1 MEASL
6 SSSLLTRRSQS
17 NQRALPEHARHRRLA
32 QPGGFGEKYG
42 SSMLQEELWREHE
55 ESGSKKAGKSLKL
68 PIDGETGGKI

>member
-17 NQRALPEHARHRRLA
+17 NQRALPEHARHGRLA

-42 SSMLQEELWREHE
+42 SSMLQGEVWQEQEE
-55 ESGSKKAGKSLKL
+55 SKKAWKNLKL
-68 PIDGETGGKI
+68 PIEGKTGE